1 MSHISSSKDTQSFT
15 FSALCNILSD
25 SFAICRTKEFP
36 GCGSYYYS
44 EIKSAKWENRP
55 IHVLKSS
62 LHILDGKI
70 ENLTRL
76 EKKKIIIQALSD
88 FTFRN
93 IPDSDAKM
101 YCKDMRWVIV

>member
-36 GCGSYYYS
+36 GCGGYYYS
-44 EIKSAKWENRP
+44 EIKCFRWENRS

-62 LHILDGKI
+62 LDVLEGKI
-70 ENLTRL
+70 KNLTKL
-76 EKKKIIIQALSD
+76 EKKKIITQALID
-88 FTFRN
+88 FAFRN
-93 IPDSDAKM
+93 IPDSDAEM
-101 YCKDMRWVIV
+101 YCKNMRWVIV